1 MSQFYQLPSQL
12 GSQIVEGI
20 TAGYAAYLGE
30 RKRLAQRLT
39 VSASLVW
46 MRSNFIDSHVAQ
58 AIQDYPGISYRRILQ
73 ARSWE
78 YLLFSYEDNGETTLF
93 LVKNYATAVRNFS
106 GNPKAGR
113 PKNYLFRLAFLNGD
127 EVQEETA
134 AGDGTEAAAD
144 GASGTTHEV
153 ALALDAKDESVAAAP
168 LVPRDDGDDA
178 ARDEGA
184 AGDDGDDAAR
194 DEGATAAVP
203 TDDPERMVLL
213 AEAGQQLELVTANRF
228 YLVNYLVDEIRERVV
243 GVEVVRPE
251 FMTMEMREVQGLSE
265 WIQ

>member
-12 GSQIVEGI
+12 GSQIVAGI
-20 TAGYAAYLGE
+20 TAGYAAYLAE
-30 RKRLAQRLT
+30 RKRLAQTLT

-58 AIQDYPGISYRRILQ
+58 AIQDYPGVSYRRILQ

-127 EVQEETA
+127 EVQEETD
-134 AGDGTEAAAD
+134 DGTGTEGTAE

-153 ALALDAKDESVAAAP
+153 ALELDAK
-168 LVPRDDGDDA
+168 
-178 ARDEGA
+178 
-184 AGDDGDDAAR
+184 
-194 DEGATAAVP
+194 GATAAVAAGNDGADTAGDESTTGDERASSAAP
-203 TDDPERMVLL
+203 AGDPERMILL
-213 AEAGQQLELVTANRF
+213 AEAGRQLELVTANRF
-228 YLVNYLVDEIRERVV
+228 YLVNYLIDEAREQVV
-243 GVEVVRPE
+243 GVDVVRPE
-251 FMTMEMREVQGLSE
+251 FMTMEMREVQTLS
-265 WIQ
+265 